1 MTKRTWITPF
11 VFDRRGLLYA
21 AIGAILPTLKAGPTS
36 AAEEVGSVQEVKG
49 DAFAEADGRRRN
61 LERAA
66 PLFLKDMVGTG
77 PEARLVVHLGSATTL
92 QLGSSARLTIDRFL
106 VNVGG
111 NITLQSGP
119 ILFDRPD
126 DSAPVDMQFHSSFG
140 LIAVRG
146 TRFFAGPSAGVFGVF
161 VARGAV
167 TVSAAG
173 TEVVVRA
180 GEGTNIA
187 QPGAA
192 PSNPTPWGA
201 ERIRNAMQS
210 VQ

>member
-1 MTKRTWITPF
+1 
-11 VFDRRGLLYA
+11 LYA
-21 AIGAILPTLKAGPTS
+21 AIGALLPALKAGPAS

-61 LERAA
+61 LERSA

-119 ILFDRPD
+119 ILFDRPED
-126 DSAPVDMQFHSSFG
+126 AAPVDMQFHSSFG

-192 PSNPTPWGA
+192 PSAPNPWGA

>member
-1 MTKRTWITPF
+1 
-11 VFDRRGLLYA
+11 LYA
-21 AIGAILPTLKAGPTS
+21 AVGALLPALKAGPVS

-61 LERAA
+61 LERSA
-66 PLFLKDMVGTG
+66 PLFLKDMIGTG
-77 PEARLVVHLGSATTL
+77 PEARLVLHLGSATTL

-119 ILFDRPD
+119 ILFDRPED
-126 DSAPVDMQFHSSFG
+126 AAPVDMQFHSSFG

-161 VARGAV
+161 VARGAI

-173 TEVVVRA
+173 TEVVVRT

-192 PSNPTPWGA
+192 PSAPTPWGA
-201 ERIRNAMQS
+201 ERIRNAMLS

>member
-1 MTKRTWITPF
+1 MTERTRITPL
-11 VFDRRGLLYA
+11 VFDRRKLLCA
-21 AIGAILPTLKAGPTS
+21 AVGAILPALTAGPVR

-77 PEARLVVHLGSATTL
+77 PEARLILHLGSATTL

-111 NITLQSGP
+111 NISLQSGP
-119 ILFDRPD
+119 ILFDRPED
-126 DSAPVDMQFHSSFG
+126 AAPVDMQFHSSFG

-167 TVSAAG
+167 AVSAAG

-192 PSNPTPWGA
+192 PSAPTPWGA

>member
-1 MTKRTWITPF
+1 
-11 VFDRRGLLYA
+11 LYA
-21 AIGAILPTLKAGPTS
+21 AIGAILPALKAAPTS
-36 AAEEVGSVQEVKG
+36 AAEAVGSVQEVKG

-77 PEARLVVHLGSATTL
+77 PDARLVVHLGSATTL

-111 NITLQSGP
+111 NISLQSGP
-119 ILFDRPD
+119 ILFDRPE

-167 TVSAAG
+167 SVSAAG

-180 GEGTNIA
+180 GEGTNIT
-187 QPGAA
+187 QPGAT
-192 PSNPTPWGA
+192 PSAPTPWGA